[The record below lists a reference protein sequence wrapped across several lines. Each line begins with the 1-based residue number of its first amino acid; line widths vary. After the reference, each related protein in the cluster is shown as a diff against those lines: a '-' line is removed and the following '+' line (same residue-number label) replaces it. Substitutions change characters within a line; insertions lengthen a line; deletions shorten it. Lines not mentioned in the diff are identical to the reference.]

1 MEVEESEGGLGT
13 LELVLHVLLLFVHDL
28 SLDLD
33 DVLLPVQ
40 LLELFDGIIVGIEVG
55 SKAPVLLFVG
65 VVDKGADMRG
75 LSMEEFGELGRKGG

>member
-1 MEVEESEGGLGT
+1 MEVEESEGGLGA

-40 LLELFDGIIVGIEVG
+40 LLEVFDGVIVGIEVG
-55 SKAPVLLFVG
+55 SEAPVLLFVG
-65 VVDKGADMRG
+65 VVDKDADVRG
-75 LSMEEFGELGRKGG
+75 LSMEEFGEPGGKGG